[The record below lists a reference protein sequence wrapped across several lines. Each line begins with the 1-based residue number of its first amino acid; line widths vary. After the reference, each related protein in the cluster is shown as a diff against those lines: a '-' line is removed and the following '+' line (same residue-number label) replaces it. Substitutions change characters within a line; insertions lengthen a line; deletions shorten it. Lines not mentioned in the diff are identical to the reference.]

1 MIFISELAYSLHLGS
16 DKNRKNVSREKAKS
30 NNSGTTSLPN
40 SAIQNSSHLTR
51 VDKHN
56 YRKYD
61 NKTEDIVIVRGTTSL
76 VDDVKNLYKQ
86 EFQKSVDEYN
96 SIQVREDRKIKDYFT
111 NASNNTKN
119 DLACEIIIELG
130 NKKYWDTKDKEFK
143 RKMTNVFI
151 KQVNDLELLVPNSKI
166 ASAIIHYDETSPHM
180 HIVGVPI
187 KYKSKNGM
195 SKQVGKS
202 DVFTKTK
209 LIELQ
214 DKMRTLCIASFNKEY
229 GLNNVLKTKQKGRNK
244 DINVKDMGNYIEMQ
258 KELSKNKER
267 LEIASIK
274 SLELDNNSNEI
285 KDIVN
290 NLKNAFTNKDKYVL
304 NKDDKDKID
313 KFIQQVDST
322 NKEYKKMQ
330 KLSITLNDVETELK
344 ENREK
349 VKILTENNDALNIKV
364 KSLEKKIDID
374 DLKEKNSKLQSTIN
388 FFENLFDRL
397 VKFIKDKM
405 FGKEKEREDYWK
417 FSKDLYNHNIFSD
430 KTIESIQEDYIWNK
444 ENDKDKDKGKDDYEI
459 GM

>member
-151 KQVNDLELLVPNSKI
+151 KQVNDLELLVPNFKI
-166 ASAIIHYDETSPHM
+166 ASSIIHYDETSPHM

-187 KYKSKNGM
+187 KYKNKYGPSI
-195 SKQVGKS
+195 QVGKS
-202 DVFTKTK
+202 DVFTKTS
-209 LIELQ
+209 LHRLQ
-214 DKMRTLCIASFNKEY
+214 DKMRTLCIDSFNKEY
-229 GLNNVLKTKQKGRNK
+229 GLYNTLAEKRKGRNRDFLVSQMDNYQEMK
-244 DINVKDMGNYIEMQ
+244 EELKKHQDNLNKANEKSIN
-258 KELSKNKER
+258 
-267 LEIASIK
+267 
-274 SLELDNNSNEI
+274 LDNNSNEV

-290 NLKNAFTNKDKYVL
+290 NLKNSFGSKNKYTLKQE
-304 NKDDKDKID
+304 DKDKILD
-313 KFIQQVDST
+313 YIEQVNNT
-322 NKEYKKMQ
+322 NNDYKKMT
-330 KLSITLNDVETELK
+330 KLSNTLNNVDEELK
-344 ENREK
+344 AAKSIKEE
-349 VKILTENNDALNIKV
+349 NDALTIRNA
-364 KSLEKKIDID
+364 SLEKQIISKDEEID
-374 DLKEKNSKLQSTIN
+374 DLKKENSSLTNELKKWKNKFLKIIN
-388 FFENLFDRL
+388 FIKNRL
-397 VKFIKDKM
+397 S
-405 FGKEKEREDYWK
+405 RP
-417 FSKDLYNHNIFSD
+417 
-430 KTIESIQEDYIWNK
+430 
-444 ENDKDKDKGKDDYEI
+444 KDKDKYKEFTVDLYTHKAIDQETFDDIRNNYSKEKRKDDFER
-459 GM
+459 

>member
-111 NASNNTKN
+111 NASDNSKN

-151 KQVNDLELLVPNSKI
+151 KQVNDLEQLVPNFKI

-187 KYKSKNGM
+187 KYKNKYGPSI
-195 SKQVGKS
+195 QVGKS
-202 DVFTKTK
+202 DVFTKTS
-209 LIELQ
+209 LHRLQ
-214 DKMRTLCIASFNKEY
+214 DKMRTLCIDSFNKEY
-229 GLNNVLKTKQKGRNK
+229 GLYNTLAEKRKGRNRDFLVSQMDNYQEMK
-244 DINVKDMGNYIEMQ
+244 EELKKHQDNLNKANEKSIN
-258 KELSKNKER
+258 
-267 LEIASIK
+267 
-274 SLELDNNSNEI
+274 LDNNSNEV

-290 NLKNAFTNKDKYVL
+290 NLKNSFGSKNKYTLKQE
-304 NKDDKDKID
+304 DKDKILD
-313 KFIQQVDST
+313 YIEQVNNT
-322 NKEYKKMQ
+322 NNDYKKMT
-330 KLSITLNDVETELK
+330 KLSNTLNNVDEELK
-344 ENREK
+344 AAKSIKEE
-349 VKILTENNDALNIKV
+349 NDALTIRNA
-364 KSLEKKIDID
+364 SLEKQIISKDEEID
-374 DLKEKNSKLQSTIN
+374 DLKKENSSLTNELKKWKNKFLKIIN
-388 FFENLFDRL
+388 FIKNRL
-397 VKFIKDKM
+397 S
-405 FGKEKEREDYWK
+405 RP
-417 FSKDLYNHNIFSD
+417 
-430 KTIESIQEDYIWNK
+430 
-444 ENDKDKDKGKDDYEI
+444 KDKDKYKEFTVDLYTHKAIDQETFDDIRNNYSKEKRKDDFER
-459 GM
+459 